1 MIQAQISWEKEPFGQ
16 LTGFFCLQRAVG
28 GLQPRVKESKSGSN
42 GSTWCNWCNAI
53 HRIVQYGAI
62 QLPTWLA
69 N

>member
-1 MIQAQISWEKEPFGQ
+1 MIQAQISWEKEPFGK

-42 GSTWCNWCNAI
+42 GSTWCNAT